1 MRHEFDQDA
10 QDAPA
15 AAGTG
20 GHGTRP
26 DAVAEADLPPPGTRR
41 WVISRKAAVVA
52 GVRQGLLTVEDALER
67 YALSLDEFLSW
78 NRLFSDFG
86 VKGLRTTRI
95 KEYRSRGH
103 QGRSAGESPAPVLA
117 RPSGH

>member
-10 QDAPA
+10 PAPA
-15 AAGTG
+15 GTAEY
-20 GHGTRP
+20 GTRP

-67 YALSLDEFLSW
+67 YSLSLDEFLSW

-95 KEYRSRGH
+95 KEYRTRGQ
-103 QGRSAGESPAPVLA
+103 QGRVAAESPAPVMA
-117 RPSGH
+117 RSSGY